1 MDSVNDKKI
10 LIADIGHWETKSS
23 FAGDDAP
30 RTLIHS
36 LVGEPRF
43 PQFIKSSESILVN
56 PPSSVSDMYYI
67 HPILENGKI
76 TSESRF
82 QEFLSHL
89 QNENKSLKSQDFGLF
104 LSEPLFLDNKQK
116 ALIAKIVFEEHKN
129 PFIGF
134 YPQPLMALFSKGIS
148 NGLIVELGHGL
159 TQIAAVQNSFRISDA
174 FRRQD
179 IGGGALNN
187 FLERIIHTQGLP
199 INQDFINNIVD
210 FNDLKEQM
218 VSCASL
224 QQRKDL
230 GQWDSRRLK
239 FANSDPRKT
248 CKLKLPDESTIEVPN
263 MELTLG
269 ELLFDPNMNGLS
281 MIGIQDLLYDSFQ
294 SLDVSLRKTFRENI
308 YISGGT
314 TQMTN
319 FAERLTQEMNQ
330 KVFAKQMGYSF
341 GNIRN
346 FNDPKEVKSMPDD
359 YSYFDIKS
367 VGNPTHSV
375 FIGGTVICNT
385 ASNSLFI
392 TSKEFEEMGQHGIFR
407 KFY

>member
-10 LIADIGHWETKSS
+10 LIADIGHWQTKSS
-23 FAGDDAP
+23 FAGDDVP
-30 RTLIHS
+30 RTIINS

-67 HPILENGKI
+67 HSILENGKI

-116 ALIAKIVFEEHKN
+116 SLIAKIVFEEHKN

-148 NGLIVELGHGL
+148 NGLILELGHGM

-179 IGGGALNN
+179 IGGGALND
-187 FLERIIHTQGLP
+187 FLKRIIHTQGLP
-199 INQDFINNIVD
+199 IGQDFINNKID
-210 FNDLKEQM
+210 FNGLKEQM

-224 QQRKDL
+224 KQRRDL
-230 GQWDSRRLK
+230 GDWDSRRLK
-239 FANSDPRKT
+239 FTNSDLNKK
-248 CKLKLPDESTIEVPN
+248 CKLKLPDETTVEIPN
-263 MELTLG
+263 LENTLG
-269 ELLFDPNMNGLS
+269 ELLFDPMMGGLS
-281 MIGIQDLLYDSFQ
+281 MKGVQDMLFNSFQ
-294 SLDVSLRKTFRENI
+294 SLDISLRKTFREHI
-308 YISGGT
+308 YISGGS
-314 TQMTN
+314 TQMNN
-319 FAERLTQEMNQ
+319 FLERLTQEMNE
-330 KVFAKQMGYSF
+330 KVFRNQIGYVY
-341 GNIRN
+341 GNTRN
-346 FNDPKEVKSMPDD
+346 FDDPKTVKPMPED

-367 VGNPTHSV
+367 VGHPTHSV